1 MTEVGHHRQP
11 GSAQNSA
18 QSSAQSS
25 ATRPLSAWGVVT
37 ASQANYYWV
46 RLETE
51 ALSTKPISAQPILC
65 TRRARLKKLGQQV
78 LVGDRVQ
85 VEEFDWQDYRGAI
98 AAVAP
103 RKTALDRPP
112 VANADQILLMFAL
125 EQPTLDPLQL
135 SRFLVKAEST
145 DIPVSLCLN
154 KRDLLTD
161 AEVSDWQ
168 HRLQQWGYE
177 PVMTSLLKTD
187 QLLGLIRQFHNR
199 ITVIAGPS
207 GVGKSSLI
215 NRLIP
220 RGDVR
225 TNAVSGKLGRGRH
238 TTRHV
243 ELFELPETGFIA
255 DTPGFNQPDMTCPP
269 EALGH
274 CFPEIRARLAKGRCQ
289 FSNCL
294 HRDEPGCVVRG
305 SWERYDHYLTLLE
318 DAIQHQQSLGQR
330 RDTEAAEKVKMGEA
344 GQVQHEPKLEAKK
357 YRRVSRRSRNQ
368 NLQEL
373 RYDLS
378 DVADLER
385 LDDEVF

>member
-1 MTEVGHHRQP
+1 MK
-11 GSAQNSA
+11 
-18 QSSAQSS
+18 
-25 ATRPLSAWGVVT
+25 PLSAWGVVT
-37 ASQANYYWV
+37 AGQANYYWV
-46 RLETE
+46 RLETGE
-51 ALSTKPISAQPILC
+51 LSAEPIFSAEPILC

-85 VEEFDWQDYRGAI
+85 VEEFDWQDHRGAI

-112 VANADQILLMFAL
+112 VANVDQILLMFAV

-145 DIPVSLCLN
+145 GIPVSLCLN

-161 AEVSDWQ
+161 AEVLDWQ
-168 HRLQQWGYE
+168 QRLQQWGYE
-177 PVMTSLLKTD
+177 PIMTSILKAD
-187 QLLGLIRQFHNR
+187 QLGLIRRLYNR
-199 ITVIAGPS
+199 ITVVAGPS

-318 DAIQHQQSLGQR
+318 DAIQHQQALGQR

-378 DVADLER
+378 DVADLES
-385 LDDEVF
+385 LDDELF

>member
-1 MTEVGHHRQP
+1 M
-11 GSAQNSA
+11 
-18 QSSAQSS
+18 
-25 ATRPLSAWGVVT
+25 RPLSAWGVVT
-37 ASQANYYWV
+37 AGQANYYWV
-46 RLETE
+46 RLDTGEF
-51 ALSTKPISAQPILC
+51 STQPGSAQPILC

-85 VEEFDWQDYRGAI
+85 VEEFDWQDHRGAI

-112 VANADQILLMFAL
+112 VANVDQILLMFAL

-135 SRFLVKAEST
+135 SRFLVKSEST
-145 DIPVSLCLN
+145 GIPVSLCLN

-161 AEVSDWQ
+161 AEVLDWQ
-168 HRLQQWGYE
+168 RRLQAWGYE
-177 PVMTSLLKTD
+177 PLMTSLIKAD
-187 QLLGLIRQFHNR
+187 QLEMRRQFQNR
-199 ITVIAGPS
+199 ITVVAGPS

-215 NRLIP
+215 NCLIP
-220 RGDVR
+220 QEDVR
-225 TNAVSGKLGRGRH
+225 TSAVSGKLGRGRH

-243 ELFELPETGFIA
+243 ELFELSETGFIA

-274 CFPEIRARLAKGRCQ
+274 CFPEIRTRLTEGHCQ

-294 HRDEPGCVVRG
+294 HRDEPGCAVRG
-305 SWERYDHYLTLLE
+305 SWERYAHYLALLE

-330 RDTEAAEKVKMGEA
+330 RDMETAEKVKIGEA

-385 LDDEVF
+385 LDDELF

>member
-1 MTEVGHHRQP
+1 MSEVDCHGEH
-11 GSAQNSA
+11 GSAV
-18 QSSAQSS
+18 
-25 ATRPLSAWGVVT
+25 RPLSAWGVVT
-37 ASQANYYWV
+37 AGQANYYWV
-46 RLETE
+46 RLETGE
-51 ALSTKPISAQPILC
+51 FSTNPVSAQPILC

-85 VEEFDWQDYRGAI
+85 VEEFDWQDHRGAI

-112 VANADQILLMFAL
+112 VANVDQILLMFAL

-161 AEVSDWQ
+161 AEVLDWQ
-168 HRLQQWGYE
+168 QRLQEWGYE

-187 QLLGLIRQFHNR
+187 QLGLLRQLHDR
-199 ITVIAGPS
+199 ITVVAGPS

-220 RGDVR
+220 QGDVR
-225 TNAVSGKLGRGRH
+225 TSAVSGKLGRGRH

-255 DTPGFNQPDMTCPP
+255 DTPGFNQPDITCTP

-274 CFPEIRARLAKGRCQ
+274 CFPEIRTRLAERPCQ

-294 HRDEPGCVVRG
+294 HRDEPGCAVRG
-305 SWERYDHYLTLLE
+305 NWERYAHYLTLLE
-318 DAIQHQQSLGQR
+318 DTLQHQQSLGQR
-330 RDTEAAEKVKMGEA
+330 RDTETAEKVKIGEA

-385 LDDEVF
+385 LDDELF